1 MRIELFL
8 TLFRVHGMNG
18 FYYVRLSWLSLA
30 LVLGLA
36 NTSEG
41 ASERHTPWTLSGAQE
56 RIEKHRMARV
66 DLQVHLP
73 GGTLLPSGSLV
84 ELELQE
90 HAFQFGVSL
99 AGSYV
104 LYKEPT
110 YHDIL
115 EQVDRLFNYITVA
128 FYWRGNETRQGEW
141 RLRKHSQQPLD
152 WAHEKGKRVRG
163 HPLVWHNVIP
173 DWIEDK
179 ERDAAEIGDDIMQH
193 AERLLTLYPEIDE
206 WDIYNEAP
214 VWEGIPGLHDT
225 QLGIRRWMDL
235 EGGPASVTEKLALLI
250 QRIRPEADGLVNH
263 FNLDHPSYHQMIQT
277 CLERGVPI
285 RGIGLQSHMQDANS
299 IWTEEYMWDLME
311 AYGAYDIPIHFTE
324 VTILSC
330 EGVADW
336 VEMQAW
342 EEKRMTQRRAGEK
355 PAQQKSTQAL
365 MQRQAAYARDFYTLA
380 FSHPSVNTI
389 VWWALSDVGVWRG
402 LPGGLFDEKGR
413 VKPVAKELNRLINEE
428 WHTHVRGRLKAAGEV
443 PLKGFRGT
451 YQLKVEHEGVRYR
464 ADFDL
469 LDNAEKPVQVDL
481 VRVDAE

>member
-1 MRIELFL
+1 MYR
-8 TLFRVHGMNG
+8 
-18 FYYVRLSWLSLA
+18 FYYVRLVW
-30 LVLGLA
+30 LGLTLILGFA
-36 NTSEG
+36 NTSVG
-41 ASERHTPWTLSGAQE
+41 ASERHTPWALSGAQE
-56 RIEKHRMARV
+56 RIEKYRMARV

-73 GGTLLPSGSLV
+73 DGNLLPSGSLV

-110 YHDIL
+110 YEAIL

-128 FYWRGNETRQGEW
+128 LYWRGNETRQGEW
-141 RLRKHSQQPLD
+141 RLRQHSQHPLD

-173 DWIEDK
+173 DWIADK
-179 ERDAAEIGDDIMQH
+179 ERDASEIGDDIMQH

-235 EGGPASVTEKLALLI
+235 EGGPAKVTEKLALLI
-250 QRIRPEADGLVNH
+250 QKIRPEADGLVNH
-263 FNLDHPSYHQMIQT
+263 FNLDHPSYHQMIET
-277 CLERGVPI
+277 CLDQGVPI
-285 RGIGLQSHMQDANS
+285 RGIGLQSHMQDKNS
-299 IWTEEYMWDLME
+299 IWTEEYMWNLME

-336 VEMQAW
+336 VEM
-342 EEKRMTQRRAGEK
+342 
-355 PAQQKSTQAL
+355 
-365 MQRQAAYARDFYTLA
+365 
-380 FSHPSVNTI
+380 
-389 VWWALSDVGVWRG
+389 
-402 LPGGLFDEKGR
+402 
-413 VKPVAKELNRLINEE
+413 
-428 WHTHVRGRLKAAGEV
+428 
-443 PLKGFRGT
+443 
-451 YQLKVEHEGVRYR
+451 
-464 ADFDL
+464 
-469 LDNAEKPVQVDL
+469 
-481 VRVDAE
+481 